1 MYLVPHFADQTSKPI
16 LSLDVLAHTALVA
29 APKSADQNKH
39 GLVHDEN
46 E

>member
-1 MYLVPHFADQTSKPI
+1 MYQGPHFADQTSKPI
-16 LSLDVLAHTALVA
+16 LSLDVLAHIALVA

-39 GLVHDEN
+39 GLVRGEN